1 MARLSTDGVS
11 TVKSEGGCYFAAAAL
26 AAAWILAP
34 ARTEARQNFNIDFPD
49 AADRCSDLRVR
60 SSGQVAQSAES
71 FTVSKSEASTLEV
84 SGLEKAN
91 IRVRGWD
98 RPDYSVEA
106 CKLAAASTQA
116 AAGQLLKSISVTRSG
131 GRFSASGPA
140 AGDLE
145 WLVVFLVRAP
155 KGASLDLETKNGPI
169 GVRDVSGTLKM
180 RAASGPISIANC
192 SGTVDARVTNGP
204 ISFAGGAG
212 DVRLSAENGPI
223 SLKLSGD
230 EWSGPALDARTVNGP
245 LSVSAPGAFRSG
257 VRIETS
263 GHAPLSC
270 GLDACRNAH
279 TDATSNHHILELNGS
294 NATVRLSTA
303 NGPVSVGTGSKSRRV
318 I

>member
-11 TVKSEGGCYFAAAAL
+11 TVKSEGVCYIAAAAL
-26 AAAWILAP
+26 AAAWIIAP

-49 AADRCSDLRVR
+49 GADRCSDLKVR
-60 SSGQVAQSAES
+60 SSGQVAQAAES
-71 FTVSKSEASTLEV
+71 FTATKSEAPTLEV

-106 CKLAAASTQA
+106 CKLAAALTQA

-155 KGASLDLETKNGPI
+155 KGASLDLETKNGPT

-180 RAASGPISIANC
+180 RAASGLVRRSTTWTTPTEAASA
-192 SGTVDARVTNGP
+192 GTSESPSSVAEA
-204 ISFAGGAG
+204 AG
-212 DVRLSAENGPI
+212 R
-223 SLKLSGD
+223 
-230 EWSGPALDARTVNGP
+230 ARTVANARTAAEAADRFM
-245 LSVSAPGAFRSG
+245 VRSPF
-257 VRIETS
+257 S
-263 GHAPLSC
+263 
-270 GLDACRNAH
+270 
-279 TDATSNHHILELNGS
+279 
-294 NATVRLSTA
+294 
-303 NGPVSVGTGSKSRRV
+303 
-318 I
+318 